1 MSIMEQTEIDDKI
14 QEAKKYDV
22 EKYLAIAVMALK
34 RNFKIDVD
42 IKDCKW
48 LVAAN
53 KLILKITCLI
63 DNRTVTI
70 RVVESVFKDY
80 QRPVDTKI
88 GIKPKIEMKM
98 ETKIVLRLAYL
109 LYMHRNDF

>member
-14 QEAKKYDV
+14 QKAKTYNV
-22 EKYLAIAVMALK
+22 EEYLAIAVMALK
-34 RNFKIDVD
+34 RNKKIDVD

-48 LVAAN
+48 LVVTN
-53 KLILKITCLI
+53 KPILKITCLV

-80 QRPVDTKI
+80 QRLVDAKI
-88 GIKPKIEMKM
+88 GIKPEMKM
-98 ETKIVLRLAYL
+98 RSKIILRLAYL